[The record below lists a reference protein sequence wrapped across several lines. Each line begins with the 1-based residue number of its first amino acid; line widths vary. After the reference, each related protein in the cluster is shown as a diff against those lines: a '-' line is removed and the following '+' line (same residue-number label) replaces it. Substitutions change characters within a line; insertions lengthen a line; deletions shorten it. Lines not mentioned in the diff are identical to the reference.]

1 MNRRPRLDKS
11 MASRNGA
18 ALYMPRPMECSL
30 YSPVRALP
38 NMIKRWPGL
47 LAVGAAAI
55 VVAMPLSAQ
64 LRVGI
69 GFRGTMGKE
78 KLGSAPNREYM
89 DSTLPIVRE
98 LGEIMEP
105 GWQSG
110 FTVFVRPEESKH
122 YYLGVGYQWATFEL
136 RPEFMPAA
144 ASDSL
149 ENVLREWNTMALE
162 VIVGGLI
169 PISTANL
176 YGEAGWIY
184 RRFRSQNQ
192 LLWPI
197 THPPKDARP
206 YDEWRGSGAEV
217 SIGILLP
224 LIKAGHNLDLE
235 AGVRAA
241 QFGKDHIDLA
251 NKFPLPNVRTGIVK
265 TLFLGLRW
273 NA

>member
-1 MNRRPRLDKS
+1 MS
-11 MASRNGA
+11 
-18 ALYMPRPMECSL
+18 
-30 YSPVRALP
+30 
-38 NMIKRWPGL
+38 KRWPAL
-47 LAVGAAAI
+47 LGACAAAM
-55 VVAMPLSAQ
+55 VLAAPLSAQ
-64 LRVGI
+64 WRAGI
-69 GFRGTMGKE
+69 AFRGTMGKE
-78 KLGSAPNREYM
+78 TLGGAPIREYV
-89 DSTLPIVRE
+89 DSTRPIVRE
-98 LGEIMEP
+98 LGELMEP

-136 RPEFMPAA
+136 RPEFMPAT

-149 ENVLREWNTMALE
+149 ENVLREWNTMVLE

-169 PISTANL
+169 PINTANL

-197 THPPKDARP
+197 THPPKHARP
-206 YDEWRGSGAEV
+206 YHEWDGQGAEV
-217 SIGILLP
+217 TIGILVP
-224 LIKAGHNLDLE
+224 LIKASHNLDLE
-235 AGVRAA
+235 GGVRAA
-241 QFGKDHIDLA
+241 HFGPDEIDLA
-251 NKFPLPNVRTGIVK
+251 ARFPLPNVRTGIVK